1 MYIGLLTFNI
11 NMYLIPSAVLN
22 VSKLGQW
29 YKSLCQKILST
40 PTVVAPTEN
49 TQAIEENNITI
60 PDTGLVYDV
69 L

>member
-1 MYIGLLTFNI
+1 
-11 NMYLIPSAVLN
+11 MYLIPSAVLN

-29 YKSLCQKILST
+29 YKSLCQNTT

-49 TQAIEENNITI
+49 TQTIEETFTI
-60 PDTGLVYDV
+60 PDTGLVYDM